1 MPNRM
6 KPETLEETRS
16 RLQEMSA
23 AERRGFDA
31 VSEGQL
37 IPLAESPADPD
48 GPEQELHQL
57 NDALRLRRSIQ
68 DRPDEESVQQTQAPQ
83 AIQVIPGRLPPLS
96 PSVAPLARRPAGPPL
111 RTPARPRVARPV
123 GLKALMAKKPSDK
136 PKDAGEDERPEGCS
150 G

>member
-6 KPETLEETRS
+6 KPETLEETRF

-48 GPEQELHQL
+48 GPEQEMHQL

-68 DRPDEESVQQTQAPQ
+68 DRPDEESVKQTQE
-83 AIQVIPGRLPPLS
+83 AIA
-96 PSVAPLARRPAGPPL
+96 APLAERRTARQEAGKPAQET
-111 RTPARPRVARPV
+111 RSTARRSSTR
-123 GLKALMAKKPSDK
+123 KAEGSDGQK
-136 PKDAGEDERPEGCS
+136 AE
-150 G
+150 

>member
-6 KPETLEETRS
+6 KPETLEETRF

-68 DRPDEESVQQTQAPQ
+68 DRPDEESVKQTQE
-83 AIQVIPGRLPPLS
+83 AIA
-96 PSVAPLARRPAGPPL
+96 APLAERRTARQEAGRL
-111 RTPARPRVARPV
+111 ATADTRATARRSTRRAE
-123 GLKALMAKKPSDK
+123 GTDGQKA
-136 PKDAGEDERPEGCS
+136 E
-150 G
+150 